1 MLTHDH
7 TTPYAGSRGYT
18 DQPTAVLL
26 DRLHIYRTML
36 IAPRPGDPPPDYSRS
51 LIAEIE
57 TALACRTVALVTA

>member
-7 TTPYAGSRGYT
+7 TTLYAGRRGYT

-26 DRLHIYRTML
+26 DRLHIYRAMLTM
-36 IAPRPGDPPPDYSRS
+36 PRPGDPPPDYARS

-57 TALACRTVALVTA
+57 TALACRTGALVTA